1 VSTILYVDHDR
12 EARAVLPRFLQR
24 VGSVRSVETVGA
36 ARAALAEETPALVV
50 IDPALP
56 DGDGTGLVAEIR
68 AAHPWVQ
75 LFVIPGEAW
84 AHQVSRFIAAGATDV
99 AVKPFDVGRLPA
111 RAGALLR
118 AAEVAR
124 REIAYREELE
134 RRLSHVDRIATLGT
148 MCATVA
154 HEIANPLTLVGANV
168 DVLAHALRSGRAL
181 DAERSTMQQAVAEIR
196 VAAGMIQTFAQRIR
210 SFARRDEAR
219 RVVGPLGPIVD
230 TALLLLKPRLV
241 GARIAVIK
249 PAGAAPV
256 AGHYPIRL
264 TQALLNLLTNAVES
278 IGATG
283 EIRLRWIDERDT
295 AGIAVDD
302 DGPGLSDEA
311 RAHLFEPFFTS
322 KAEGTGLGIQLVRA
336 IMREHEGSFEL
347 TSRVSG
353 PGLTARLLLPRLEL
367 GS

>member
-1 VSTILYVDHDR
+1 VTTVLYVDHDR

-24 VGSVRSVETVGA
+24 VGAVRSVETMGA
-36 ARAALAEETPALVV
+36 ARAALAEGTPPLVV

-56 DGDGTGLVAEIR
+56 DGDGTALVAEIH

-75 LFVIPGEAW
+75 LFVIPGAAQ
-84 AHQVSRFIAAGATDV
+84 AHQVSRFIAAGASDV

-118 AAEVAR
+118 AAEAAR
-124 REIAYREELE
+124 KETSYREELE

-154 HEIANPLTLVGANV
+154 HEIANPLTLVQSNV
-168 DVLAHALRSGRAL
+168 DVLAHALRSGRSL
-181 DAERSTMQQAVAEIR
+181 DTERANLRQAVTEIR
-196 VAAGMIQTFAQRIR
+196 VAAGMIQTFVHRIR
-210 SFARRDEAR
+210 SFSRRDEGR

-241 GARIAVIK
+241 GARITVIRPTGAG
-249 PAGAAPV
+249 PAAA
-256 AGHYPIRL
+256 HYPIRL

-278 IGATG
+278 IGQAG
-283 EIRLRWIDERDT
+283 EIRVRWIDERDT

-311 RAHLFEPFFTS
+311 RVHLFEPFFTS

-347 TSRVSG
+347 TPRGIG
-353 PGLTARLLLPRLEL
+353 PGLTAKLLLPRLEV
-367 GS
+367 GG